1 MLLRFCQF
9 FELLRLPNMALIRIA
24 STKGNRALHKIRKR
38 FLLGKVE
45 GVVAGASVSGE
56 IVLFILIFFSVVF
69 QLYYKDHKAET
80 ESQMY
85 DTLHIIKQLLHF
97 G

>member
-56 IVLFILIFFSVVF
+56 IVLFILIFFFCRFSALL
-69 QLYYKDHKAET
+69 QG
-80 ESQMY
+80 SQS
-85 DTLHIIKQLLHF
+85 
-97 G
+97 